1 MKLMFLAKTDLKHIN
16 TITHEGKV
24 VVFVTDSQGKIYYT
38 IKQDGY
44 EESYG
49 NTDVTGWENW
59 DLLPFPDEDSDPS
72 VMEKEAAE
80 LTDQDNHYLLRSL
93 YQTQSLTAFAPVQCV
108 SGLGHLYVFR
118 QSVDHT
124 LLVDRFVLDGLTHK
138 LVRKLEVRFK
148 RSKQKHKPLQNTN
161 NSSTNSLGLV
171 DSLDF
176 RDTEGNAFYEPT
188 TEIPL
193 INQLHQGWFSVVLL
207 PTNEHDK
214 YRWHIW
220 AYNQQ
225 TKQID
230 ILSIRASSEGLFNI
244 KDETVLEPKP
254 GEPETLMPRFIPGI
268 IQRSIHLQN
277 LTITQGLSAT
287 KYDTQVERTIE
298 GGTQLLKEST
308 KVLLAVVT
316 DQGTATLSF
325 GVAGDGTLAE
335 LDENPVFNLLRNDAQ
350 EILLPLDTLDEIKAI
365 GDSTP
370 PPQGTITGM
379 ARTSDDLVQIT
390 SKQAKKLQYGDVIK
404 IEGTKHYNGHYIA
417 QKVDDQTFEI
427 VANWVDTEV
436 GQWEV
441 IPEEETG
448 LIFDGI
454 ITAYELT
461 EDGKIRVISPN
472 HGLESGDEVQIIN
485 TQAYNDLYAVTEIDG
500 DRFTVGIPWQP
511 GEAVNL
517 KLASRKRRG
526 VSFDGKQDYIAIPSV
541 PLKPPSADY
550 SFAQTYTAWV
560 YISEQKSEKQVLIA
574 QKEGLTELF
583 IQENQLSF
591 KIAHANTLETLTSP
605 ETLPVGQ
612 WVHCAGIFAYDYES
626 QTTTLTLCQDGKEM
640 ATQTFKGVPLV
651 AKDWKPEF
659 CLAGFKNQ
667 DFFAGKLANVRIW
680 NTAKTP
686 QEIKDT
692 MYLQLTGREVHLSGY
707 WRLGAISEGKER
719 KVVDFSVHG
728 NDGTVYG
735 DAFVSSITLNRTLGD
750 RQTKAIKYRN
760 DELFAVTQR
769 ATYEESFEF
778 KLNTEDNPNDIE
790 GKPAF
795 RFNYWGKT
803 SRNAQ
808 STVEIAG
815 ETAEFESLR
824 DGWYKAT
831 GRLTVPDAVKFLRS
845 FEIAEIQ
852 GNWTVLEVRKH
863 RIRLVSDSITQ
874 AIYKDEI
881 ALEPLGNNHDE
892 LKATLKQLDP
902 LEKQEALLLKEK
914 SRIEAELALVNDPNL
929 PRNIQTQAGL
939 IRSLKDQITRYQG
952 DVNRYLQEYQTQV
965 NDPWNYWH
973 RLTTRS
979 REGKNEAARIYTQDK
994 NFIQGLAWG
1003 NHGNQKFKFERV
1015 DGTYFTIICQYENRI
1030 LDMQTFGKHDIYG
1043 STNHHKGANQ
1053 QWRLERRGNYY
1064 LIYSR
1069 YENRVM
1075 DLRNRSHS
1083 IYGHDD
1089 PHGKDNQQF
1098 KLTNL
1103 WEHANNK
1110 IRNAQRVLN
1119 SAQQNLQYSRRRLKD
1134 AEAEL
1139 ARLEAIYADKAK
1151 RKAELDAQLKA
1162 VIAQLQTVQA
1172 ELNRLNTAF
1181 IQGVKETNQT
1191 PQTMAVIGSNSQKLA
1206 VTGALLTFVRPASRL
1221 ACLETSE
1228 GNVELIYFDTEGKMR
1243 QTRFDVTADSANIA
1257 FEQWIPDA
1265 LRTCIALEQSDSVIL
1280 LKDTEDLRRNA
1291 PIPLTRDWTVE
1302 TWFFTP
1308 LPHPFAY
1315 NTLVRAENAPEHPVL
1330 VKNEGTQRLL
1340 GTYVKGQFYPSGF
1353 DMEQLPSG
1361 WHHLAVVGQGEGDQA
1376 STTFYID
1383 GKEVGKVEKA
1393 KTSSDIYAIGN
1404 YQGGK
1409 QPFGKL
1415 AEVRIWQLAL
1425 KPEEVEIHSKILL
1438 SGNEPGLLAYFP
1450 CNDGIDTEIR
1460 DYFGHSRCGKVQK
1473 GNVWGCSAPI
1483 GNPGHRVMQFNGV
1496 NTYIEIS
1503 HHERFNLS
1511 NNFTLEAWFK
1521 PRKLTGIQR
1530 IFSKAD
1536 AYGFG
1541 LLGNQL
1547 RFTTYGRK
1555 DYDTKNAKLVV
1566 DHWHHLA
1573 VVLDNKNTAHFYV
1586 NGELIDSIAGTVA
1599 AKTST
1604 NNCEIGRDNRYTNE
1618 FCDGCIA
1625 DVRLWKT
1632 ARSQAEIQS
1641 TSQFRL
1647 TGHESNLVAYWPLN
1661 QLDMMQDPPTV
1672 ADLTDNPS
1680 GIVRD
1685 AVIVDD
1691 NALPLL
1697 NSALISS
1704 EYSTIGIDPN
1714 TNSKMAI
1721 MRRFFALPVLNG
1733 IQLLSDKRVEALEL
1747 RWIGNAQFA
1756 PTLLGYIEGAP
1767 PVPTENLTVDND
1779 YNGATAVELT
1789 QSQDVEYSWTR
1800 SQESGLGANL
1810 EIFAGIDEDVR
1821 GGPLVITK
1829 RIAATRAGFKG
1840 NLDFSYNFLN
1850 ESNITASSSNQ
1861 FSDRLELR
1869 GTQEQDPKFPHLGKR
1884 FIPKNVGYALV
1895 VSGLADVFVTR
1906 LRRSGRMVGYQVL
1919 PVDGIPPDV
1928 NTITFLI
1935 NPAYTING
1943 SLDGQT
1949 GTEATSERFFKH
1961 VPEMRSQYGSL
1972 YPASYYR
1979 LKEAYDLKQQIDN
1992 EDARRASYFAQFNA
2006 RLVDESSLNR
2016 EINQGDAPAP
2026 ITVNR
2031 QEEEG
2036 LTEEEQNAQR
2046 ENTERQAEENVA
2058 NRSQEVEAKQRE
2070 IESKIA
2076 DQEQRTQAIE
2086 SFANWQKKMED
2097 IQIRAGKRNIV
2108 NTYVWDGDGGLRTEA
2123 QSFASTVEHSIG
2135 GSFSLNAALGA
2146 EGNFNAL
2153 GAAVE
2158 LTAQATV
2165 NLTQTLN
2172 KTQARSQGF
2181 ALNVDLSGVE
2191 SRNIT
2196 NHDDHPLFPGQKVDR
2211 YRFMSFYLEGN
2222 TQHFQDFF
2230 NYVVDP
2236 EWLASNDEEARALR
2250 QIDVSKANKTWRV
2263 LHRVTYVE
2271 RPALMGFGQ
2280 TSFPFQ
2286 REESPSTQDL
2296 LAKLEQLEQ
2305 DKQLLADKVDKML
2318 YLLQSNL
2325 IDLK

>member
-1 MKLMFLAKTDLKHIN
+1 MFLAKTDLKQIN

-24 VVFVTDSQGKIYYT
+24 IVFVTDSQGQIYYT

-59 DLLPFPDEDSDPS
+59 DLLPFPNEDPDPS
-72 VMEKEAAE
+72 VIEKEAAE
-80 LTDQDNHYLLRSL
+80 LTDQNNHYLLRSR
-93 YQTQSLTAFAPVQCV
+93 YQTQSLTAVTPIQCV

-118 QSVDHT
+118 QSVDNT

-148 RSKQKHKPLQNTN
+148 RSKQKHQPLQNTN

-176 RDTEGNAFYEPT
+176 RDTEGNPFYEPT
-188 TEIPL
+188 TELPL
-193 INQLHQGWFSVVLL
+193 INQLSKGWFSVVLL

-214 YRWHIW
+214 YRWHFY
-220 AYNQQ
+220 AYNQKTQ
-225 TKQID
+225 QID

-244 KDETVLEPKP
+244 QDETVLEPKP
-254 GEPETLMPRFIPGI
+254 GEPETLIPRSIPGI
-268 IQRSIHLQN
+268 IQRSINLEN

-287 KYDTQVERTIE
+287 SYDTQVERTIE

-325 GVAGDGTLAE
+325 GVAGDGTLAT
-335 LDENPVFNLLRNDAQ
+335 LDETPVFNLVRNDAQ
-350 EILLPLDTLDEIKAI
+350 DLLLPLDTLDEIKSL
-365 GDSTP
+365 GESTP

-379 ARTSDDLVQIT
+379 ARTSEDLVQIT

-404 IEGTKHYNGHYIA
+404 IEGTQHYNGHYIA

-427 VANWVDTEV
+427 QAHWVDTEV

-461 EDGKIRVISPN
+461 ENGNIRVISPN
-472 HGLESGDEVQIIN
+472 HGLENGDEVQIIN
-485 TQAYNDLYAVTEIDG
+485 TQPYNDIYAITAIDG
-500 DRFTVGIPWQP
+500 DRFTVNIPWQP

-526 VSFDGKQDYIAIPSV
+526 VSFDGKQDSITLPSV

-550 SFAQTYTAWV
+550 SFAQTYTVWV
-560 YISEQKSEKQVLIA
+560 YLSAEKTDKQVLIA
-574 QKEGLTELF
+574 QKEGLTGLF
-583 IQENQLSF
+583 LQNNQLSF
-591 KIAHANTLETLTSP
+591 NIAHDKALETLTSP
-605 ETLPVGQ
+605 ESLPIGQ
-612 WVHCAGIFAYDYES
+612 WVHCAGSFAYDADS
-626 QTTTLTLCQDGKEM
+626 QTTTLTLCQNGQAM
-640 ATQTFKGVPLV
+640 ATKTFKGVPLV
-651 AKDWKPEF
+651 ANNWKPEF
-659 CLAGFKNQ
+659 SLAGVKNK

-680 NTAKTP
+680 NTAKPP
-686 QEIKDT
+686 QDIKDT
-692 MYLQLTGREVHLSGY
+692 MYLQLTGREVNLSGY

-719 KVVDFSVHG
+719 TVVDFSVHG
-728 NDGTVYG
+728 NHGIVHG
-735 DAFVSSITLNRTLGD
+735 DAFVSAITLNRTLGD
-750 RQTKAIKYRN
+750 GKTPSVKYSN
-760 DELFAVTQR
+760 PELVAVTQR
-769 ATYEESFEF
+769 GTYTESFEF
-778 KLNTEDNPNDIE
+778 KLNTEDDPNNLE
-790 GKPAF
+790 GKPLF
-795 RFNYWGKT
+795 KFSYWGKS

-808 STVEIAG
+808 NTREIIG
-815 ETAEFESLR
+815 ETAQFQPLGE
-824 DGWYKAT
+824 GWYQAT
-831 GRLTVPDAVKFLRS
+831 GRFTVPDGVTLVRS
-845 FEIAEIQ
+845 FEISDIE
-852 GNWTVLEVRKH
+852 GNWQFLDLRKH
-863 RIRLVSDSITQ
+863 RIRLVSDTITQ
-874 AIYKDEI
+874 AIYQDKI
-881 ALEPLGNNHDE
+881 TLEPLNQDYDE
-892 LKATLKQLDP
+892 LKSSLQKLDP
-902 LEKQEALLLKEK
+902 LEKQEAALLEEK
-914 SRIEAELALVNDPNL
+914 RRLEAALAAVRDPNL
-929 PRNIQTQAGL
+929 ATRIRNQEGL
-939 IRSLKDQITRYQG
+939 IRILKGHITRYEG
-952 DVNRYLQEYQTQV
+952 DVTRYSRDYQTQV

-979 REGKNEAARIYTQDK
+979 REGKNEAARIYTQGK

-1003 NHGNQKFKFERV
+1003 NYSNQKFKFERV

-1030 LDMQTFGKHDIYG
+1030 LDMQTFGNHDIYG
-1043 STNHHKGANQ
+1043 NTDHHKGANQ

-1083 IYGHDD
+1083 IYGHNN

-1098 KLTNL
+1098 RLTRLN
-1103 WEHANNK
+1103 EQANNK
-1110 IRNAQRVLN
+1110 IRDAQRQLTT
-1119 SAQQNLQYSRRRLKD
+1119 AQGNLQSTRQRLQQ
-1134 AEAEL
+1134 AETEL
-1139 ARLEAIYADKAK
+1139 ARLQAISANKANEEAK
-1151 RKAELDAQLKA
+1151 LTAQLNQ
-1162 VIAQLQTVQA
+1162 VLAQLQTVQT
-1172 ELNRLNTAF
+1172 ELNSLNTAF
-1181 IQGVKETNQT
+1181 IAGVQTLEQT
-1191 PQTMAVIGSNSQKLA
+1191 PQTMAIIGRDSRQLA
-1206 VTGALLTFVRPASRL
+1206 VSGALLTFVRPASRL
-1221 ACLETSE
+1221 TCLATSE
-1228 GNVELIYFDTEGKMR
+1228 GNVELIYVDTDGKMR

-1257 FEQWIPDA
+1257 FEQWIPEG
-1265 LRTCIALEQSDSVIL
+1265 LRTCLSLNQADSMIL
-1280 LKDTEDLRRNA
+1280 LKDSEDLRRNA
-1291 PIPLTRDWTVE
+1291 PIPLTKDWTVE
-1302 TWFFTP
+1302 TWFFSP
-1308 LPHPFAY
+1308 LPHPFSY
-1315 NTLVRAENAPEHPVL
+1315 NTLVRAETAPEHPVL
-1330 VKNEGTQRLL
+1330 VKNEGSQRLL
-1340 GTYVKGQFYPSGF
+1340 GTYVNGQFYPSGF
-1353 DMEQLPSG
+1353 DMERLPFG
-1361 WHHLAVVGQGEGDQA
+1361 WHHLAVVGQGEGDNA

-1383 GKEVGKVEKA
+1383 GQVVGQVEKA

-1404 YQGGK
+1404 YQGGT

-1415 AEVRIWQLAL
+1415 AALGIWQIAL
-1425 KPEEVEIHSKILL
+1425 KPEEIEIHSKMTLR
-1438 SGNEPGLLAYFP
+1438 GNEPGLMAYFP
-1450 CNDGIDTEIR
+1450 LNEATGEEVR
-1460 DYFGHSRCGKVQK
+1460 DHS
-1473 GNVWGCSAPI
+1473 GNGRLGRVEQGNWWGCSAPI
-1483 GNPGHRVMQFNGV
+1483 GNPGHAVMQFNGV
-1496 NTYIEIS
+1496 NTYVEIS
-1503 HHERFNLS
+1503 HDQRFNLS
-1511 NNFTLEAWFK
+1511 NNFTLEAWVK
-1521 PRKLTGIQR
+1521 PRKVTGIQR
-1530 IFSKAD
+1530 IFSKAG

-1541 LLGNQL
+1541 LNGNQL

-1555 DYDTKNAKLVV
+1555 DYDTQKGKLTV
-1566 DHWHHLA
+1566 DQWHHLA
-1573 VVLDNKNTAHFYV
+1573 VVLDQNNTAHFYV
-1586 NGELIDSIAGTVA
+1586 NGALIDSIAGTVPA
-1599 AKTST
+1599 NTSSHP
-1604 NNCEIGRDNRYTNE
+1604 CEIGRDNRYTNE
-1618 FCDGCIA
+1618 FCDGYIA
-1625 DVRLWKT
+1625 EVRLWKT
-1632 ARSQAEIQS
+1632 ARSQGEIQE
-1641 TSQFRL
+1641 TRL
-1647 TGHESNLVAYWPLN
+1647 SRLNGTEPDLVAYWPLD
-1661 QLDMMQDPPTV
+1661 QLDMMQSPSTV
-1672 ADLTDNPS
+1672 ADLTEHPP

-1685 AVIVDD
+1685 AVIVED
-1691 NALPLL
+1691 NALPLI
-1697 NSALISS
+1697 NSALVSA
-1704 EYSTIGIDPN
+1704 EYSTISLDPD
-1714 TNSKMAI
+1714 TDQKMAL
-1721 MRRFFALPVLNG
+1721 MRRFFALPSHDG
-1733 IQLLSDKRVEALEL
+1733 IQLFSDKRVEALDL

-1767 PVPTENLTVDND
+1767 PVPSENLTLEDD
-1779 YNGATAVELT
+1779 YNGATAVELS
-1789 QSQDVEYSWTR
+1789 QSQDVDYSWTR
-1800 SQESGLGANL
+1800 SQESGLGASFDL
-1810 EIFAGIDEDVR
+1810 FTGVDEDIR
-1821 GGPLVITK
+1821 GGPLVVSK

-1840 NLDFSYNFLN
+1840 NLDFTYNFLN
-1850 ESNITASSSNQ
+1850 ESNITASSSSQ

-1869 GTQEQDPKFPHLGKR
+1869 GTQEPNPKFPHLGKR

-1919 PVDGIPPDV
+1919 PVEDVPPDV

-1935 NPAYTING
+1935 NPAYTMNG

-1949 GTEATSERFFKH
+1949 GSEATSERFFKH

-1979 LKEAYDLKQQIDN
+1979 LQEAYDLKQQIEN

-2006 RLVDESSLNR
+2006 RLVDETSLNR
-2016 EINQGDAPAP
+2016 EIDRGEAPQTV
-2026 ITVNR
+2026 TVNR

-2036 LTEEEQNAQR
+2036 LTEEEQAAQR
-2046 ENTERQAEENVA
+2046 DNIERQGQENVA
-2058 NRSQEVEAKQRE
+2058 NRSQAVEAKQRE

-2076 DQEQRTQAIE
+2076 DQEQRTQAVE
-2086 SFANWQKKMED
+2086 SFAGWQKKMED

-2135 GSFSLNAALGA
+2135 GSFNLNAGLGA

-2153 GAAVE
+2153 GVAVE

-2172 KTQARSQGF
+2172 KTQARSEGF
-2181 ALNVDLSGVE
+2181 SLNVDLSGVE

-2196 NHDDHPLFPGQKVDR
+2196 NHDDYPLFPGQKVDR

-2280 TSFPFQ
+2280 LSFPLPMQ
-2286 REESPSTQDL
+2286 ESPSTQDL
-2296 LAKLEQLEQ
+2296 LGKLEQLEQ
-2305 DKQLLADKVDKML
+2305 DKQLLSDKVDKIL
-2318 YLLQSNL
+2318 YLLQSA
-2325 IDLK
+2325 KF

>member
-1 MKLMFLAKTDLKHIN
+1 MFLAQEKLENIN
-16 TITHEGKV
+16 SITHEGKV
-24 VVFVTDSQGKIYYT
+24 VVFATDSQGKIRYT

-44 EESYG
+44 EDSYG

-59 DLLPFPDEDSDPS
+59 DILPFPNETPDPS
-72 VMEKEAAE
+72 VMEKEAEE
-80 LTDQDNHYLLRSL
+80 LTYGEDKKYLLRSQ
-93 YQTQSLTAFAPVQCV
+93 YQTESLTAVAPVQCV

-118 QSVDHT
+118 QSKDNT
-124 LLVDRFVLDGLTHK
+124 LLVDRFVLDGLTNK

-148 RSKQKHKPLQNTN
+148 RSKQKHKPLENKQNFARN
-161 NSSTNSLGLV
+161 ALRLV

-176 RDTEGNAFYEPT
+176 RDTEGNPFYKPT
-188 TEIPL
+188 TELSL
-193 INQLHQGWFSVVLL
+193 IKNLENGWFSVMLL

-220 AYNQQ
+220 TYNSQ

-230 ILSIRASSEGLFNI
+230 VTSIRASSEGLFDV
-244 KDETVLEPKP
+244 KDETVLESKT
-254 GEPETLMPRFIPGI
+254 GEADILIPRSIPGI
-268 IQRSIHLQN
+268 IQRSFNLQN
-277 LTITQGLSAT
+277 LTVTQGLSAT
-287 KYDTQVERTIE
+287 KYDTQIERAIQ

-316 DQGTATLSF
+316 NLGTATLSF

-335 LDENPVFNLLRNDAQ
+335 LDTNPVFNILRNDAR

-370 PPQGTITGM
+370 PPQGIITRM
-379 ARTSDDLVQIT
+379 DRTEGDLVQIT
-390 SKQAKKLQYGDVIK
+390 SKQAQNLEYGDVVK
-404 IEGTKHYNGHYIA
+404 IEGTNHYNGHYIT
-417 QKVDDQTFEI
+417 QKIDDRTFEI
-427 VANWVDTEV
+427 TANWVGNEI
-436 GQWEV
+436 GHWEV

-461 EDGKIRVISPN
+461 ENGKIRIISPN
-472 HGLESGDEVQIIN
+472 HSLESGDEVQIIN
-485 TQAYNDLYAVTEIDG
+485 TQAYNDIYPVNNIDG
-500 DRFTVGIPWQP
+500 DRVTLDIPWQA
-511 GEAVNL
+511 GQAVNL

-526 VSFDGKQDYIAIPSV
+526 VSFDGKQDYIAIPSL
-541 PLKPPSADY
+541 PLKTPSTDY
-550 SFAQTYTAWV
+550 SFAQTYTTWV
-560 YISEQKSEKQVLIA
+560 YISEHQLEKQVLIA
-574 QKEGLTELF
+574 QKDGLVELSLQAGKLGF
-583 IQENQLSF
+583 S
-591 KIAHANTLETLTSP
+591 IAHQKDIATIITSHP
-605 ETLPVGQ
+605 IALNQ
-612 WVHCAGIFAYDYES
+612 WVHCGVIFAYDYLT
-626 QTTTLTLCQDGKEM
+626 QTTTLTLCQNGEEVAK
-640 ATQTFKGVPLV
+640 TTFKGVPLV
-651 AKDWKPEF
+651 EKAWKPEF
-659 CLAGFKNQ
+659 YLSGLKDKA
-667 DFFAGKLANVRIW
+667 FFAGKLADVQIW
-680 NTAKTP
+680 DTAKTP

-692 MYLQLTGREVHLSGY
+692 MYLQLTGREVKLSGY

-719 KVVDFSVHG
+719 KVVDFSVHS
-728 NDGTVYG
+728 NDGIVYG
-735 DAFVSSITLNRTLGD
+735 DAFVSAVTLNRTLGD
-750 RQTKAIKYRN
+750 GKTEAVKYSN

-769 ATYEESFEF
+769 AIYEESFEF
-778 KLNTEDNPNDIE
+778 KLNTEDDPNDIE

-795 RFNYWGKT
+795 RCNYWGKT

-808 STVEIAG
+808 NKVEIVG
-815 ETAEFESLR
+815 ETAEFEAIG
-824 DGWYKAT
+824 DGWYQAT
-831 GRLTVPDAVKFLRS
+831 GRFTVPDEIKFLRS
-845 FEIAEIQ
+845 FEIAQIQ
-852 GNWTVLEVRKH
+852 GNWKFLEVRKH

-874 AIYKDEI
+874 AIYRDEI
-881 ALEPLGNNHDE
+881 ALEPLGNNDDE

-902 LEKQEALLLKEK
+902 LEKQEAFLLKEK
-914 SRIEAELALVNDPNL
+914 SQIEAELALINDPNL
-929 PRNIQTQAGL
+929 PRNTQTQAGL
-939 IRSLKDQITRYQG
+939 VRSLKDQITRYQG
-952 DVNRYLQEYQTQV
+952 DVNRYLQDYQTQV

-979 REGKNEAARIYTQDK
+979 REGKNEAARIYTK
-994 NFIQGLAWG
+994 EKSFLQGLEWG
-1003 NHGNQKFKFERV
+1003 KHGNQKFKFERV
-1015 DGTYFTIICQYENRI
+1015 DGTYYTIICQYENRI

-1043 STNHHKGANQ
+1043 STNHHKGSNQ
-1053 QWRLERRGNYY
+1053 QWRLERRGSYY
-1064 LIYSR
+1064 LIRSR

-1103 WEHANNK
+1103 WEHANNN
-1110 IRNAQRVLN
+1110 IRHAQQQLN
-1119 SAQQNLQYSRRRLKD
+1119 SAQQNLQYTRRRLKD

-1139 ARLEAIYADKAK
+1139 ARLNAIYADKAK

-1162 VIAQLQTVQA
+1162 VIAQLQTVQTK
-1172 ELNRLNTAF
+1172 LNQLNTTF

-1191 PQTMAVIGSNSQKLA
+1191 PQTMPIIGSNSQKLA
-1206 VTGALLTFVRPASRL
+1206 VTGALLPFVRPASRL

-1228 GNVELIYFDTEGKMR
+1228 GNVELIYFDTEGKIC

-1265 LRTCIALEQSDSVIL
+1265 LRTCIVLDQSDSVIL

-1302 TWFFTP
+1302 TWFFSP
-1308 LPHPFAY
+1308 LPYPFNY

-1340 GTYVKGQFYPSGF
+1340 GTYVNGQFYPSGF
-1353 DMEQLPSG
+1353 DLEQLPSG
-1361 WHHLAVVGQGEGDQA
+1361 WHHLAVVGQGEGDKA

-1450 CNDGIDTEIR
+1450 GNDGIDTEIR
-1460 DYFGHSRCGKVQK
+1460 DYSGHSRCGKVQK

-1483 GNPGHRVMQFNGV
+1483 GNPSHRVMQFNGV

-1503 HHERFNLS
+1503 HHERFNLT
-1511 NNFTLEAWFK
+1511 NNFTLEAWIK
-1521 PRKLTGIQR
+1521 PRKITGIQR
-1530 IFSKAD
+1530 IFSKAG
-1536 AYGFG
+1536 AYGLG
-1541 LLGNQL
+1541 LRDNQL

-1555 DYDTKNAKLVV
+1555 DYDAKNINLTV
-1566 DHWHHLA
+1566 DSWHHLA
-1573 VVLDNKNTAHFYV
+1573 VVLDQNNTAHFYV
-1586 NGELIDSIAGTVA
+1586 NGELKDSIAGTVA
-1599 AKTST
+1599 ANTSQ
-1604 NNCEIGRDNRYTNE
+1604 NNCEIGRDNRFTNE
-1618 FCDGCIA
+1618 FCDGYIA
-1625 DVRLWKT
+1625 EVRLWNT
-1632 ARSQAEIQS
+1632 ARSQADIQTTMS
-1641 TSQFRL
+1641 YRL
-1647 TGHESNLVAYWPLN
+1647 SGKESDLVAYWPLN
-1661 QLDMMQDPPTV
+1661 QVNMMQSPQTV
-1672 ADLTDNPS
+1672 ADLTGNS
-1680 GIVRD
+1680 VGVVRD

-1691 NALPLL
+1691 NALPLI
-1697 NSALISS
+1697 NSALISA
-1704 EYSTIGIDPN
+1704 EYSTIGIEPD
-1714 TNSKMAI
+1714 TGLKAAL

-1733 IQLLSDKRVEALEL
+1733 VQLFSDKRVEALEL

-1767 PVPTENLTVDND
+1767 PIPSENLTLEDD
-1779 YNGATAVELT
+1779 YNGATSVELS
-1789 QSQDVEYSWTR
+1789 QSQDVEYSWNR
-1800 SQESGLGANL
+1800 AQESGLGANL
-1810 EIFAGIDEDVR
+1810 EIFAGVDEDVR

-1840 NLDFSYNFLN
+1840 NLDFTYNFLN
-1850 ESNITASSSNQ
+1850 ESNITATSTNQ

-1869 GTQEQDPKFPHLGKR
+1869 GTQEQKAKFPHLGKR

-1895 VSGLADVFVTR
+1895 VSGLADVFITR

-1935 NPAYTING
+1935 NPAYTMNG

-1949 GTEATSERFFKH
+1949 GTEATSQRFFKH

-1979 LKEAYDLKQQIDN
+1979 LQEAYDLKQQIEN
-1992 EDARRASYFAQFNA
+1992 EDARRAAYFAQFNS
-2006 RLVDESSLNR
+2006 RLVDETSLDREVNR
-2016 EINQGDAPAP
+2016 GDAPAP

-2031 QEEEG
+2031 REDEG

-2058 NRSQEVEAKQRE
+2058 NRSEAAEAKQRE

-2076 DQEQRTQAIE
+2076 DQEQRTQAVE
-2086 SFANWQKKMED
+2086 SFASWQQKMED

-2108 NTYVWDGDGGLRTEA
+2108 NTYVWDGDGGLRSEA
-2123 QSFASTVEHSIG
+2123 QSFASTIEHSIG
-2135 GSFSLNAALGA
+2135 GSFSLNAGLGA

-2172 KTQARSQGF
+2172 KTQSRSQGF

-2222 TQHFQDFF
+2222 TNHFHDFF

-2236 EWLASNDEEARALR
+2236 EWLASNDEEARALG

-2280 TSFPFQ
+2280 DF
-2286 REESPSTQDL
+2286 
-2296 LAKLEQLEQ
+2296 
-2305 DKQLLADKVDKML
+2305 
-2318 YLLQSNL
+2318 
-2325 IDLK
+2325 